1 MAHDYNQLRSL
12 AVRVL
17 QGSLDLEKA
26 CQDLAA
32 QDASWMWDVCAGTQR
47 WRGRADYLLRPLA
60 KKMPKGFV
68 LECLRMAIYQ
78 KLGQDRS
85 VWPKVVSETVT
96 LVHTNESEHAAR
108 FVNAILRRLE
118 LKEGDGAE
126 YWSLPTWLWDQ
137 LCLERGVEW
146 TRAFAQSCLER
157 PVNTTV
163 NQDGSVAVFQGIFH
177 GDGFVQDISNQALVQ
192 EVIALQPRHVLDL
205 CAAPGGKSLGLVQGG
220 MTVTATDKHREP
232 MLRSSVG
239 TKVRVMGWE
248 QVWADASLF
257 ADCVWIDAPC
267 SAMGLIRRHPE
278 IKWNRVMLDVEALV
292 KVQTALLAQVWER
305 LAPGALLV
313 YSVCSVMKAEGEAV
327 TAQYVP
333 IKEWLYAPHLTGGDG
348 MYAALM
354 RKPA

>member
-1 MAHDYNQLRSL
+1 MDKNEGRIHQDCYVWFHNSYPQYRGLLCYNLNNSRDRIEGAKNRSKG
-12 AVRVL
+12 V
-17 QGSLDLEKA
+17 QP
-26 CQDLAA
+26 
-32 QDASWMWDVCAGTQR
+32 
-47 WRGRADYLLRPLA
+47 GRSD
-60 KKMPKGFV
+60 FV
-68 LECLRMAIYQ
+68 IYYHH
-78 KLGQDRS
+78 
-85 VWPKVVSETVT
+85 E
-96 LVHTNESEHAAR
+96 A
-108 FVNAILRRLE
+108 FMIE